1 MTEKAKLIVGLG
13 NPGSEY
19 SQTRHNI
26 GFMVMDFLEKK
37 YALNWKEKFKGFYAQ
52 ISAGNEKIYFLK
64 PQTYMNLSGE
74 SVSALCSFFKVEI
87 SDILV
92 VYDEIELPFGTLVF
106 KKGGGLAGHNGLK
119 SIVAQ
124 MGGQDFLRLRM
135 GVGRPVHGDVADYVL
150 SKFSSEEKIAL
161 SNFLEG
167 ATSAVVTFIESGF
180 EKAASEYSRKDY
192 LKN

>member
-19 SQTRHNI
+19 AHTRHNI
-26 GFMVMDFLEKK
+26 GFMVLDSLEKK
-37 YALNWKEKFKGFYAQ
+37 YSLSWKEKFKGLYAQ
-52 ISAGNEKIYFLK
+52 ISVGDEKIYFLK
-64 PQTYMNLSGE
+64 PQTFMNLSGE
-74 SVSALCSFFKVEI
+74 SVSGLCSFFKIEI

-92 VYDEIELPFGTLVF
+92 VYDEIELPYGTLVF

-124 MGGQDFLRLRM
+124 IGGQDFLRIRM
-135 GVGRPVHGDVADYVL
+135 GVGRPTHGDVASYVL
-150 SKFSSEEKIAL
+150 SKFSSDEKMTLA
-161 SNFLEG
+161 NFLEG
-167 ATSAVVTFIESGF
+167 ATSAVATYIESGF
-180 EKAASEYSRKDY
+180 EKAASEFSRKDY

>member
-13 NPGSEY
+13 NPGNEY

-26 GFMVMDFLEKK
+26 GFMVLDFLEKK
-37 YALNWKEKFKGFYAQ
+37 YSLNWKEKFKGVYAQ
-52 ISAGNEKIYFLK
+52 ISLGDEKIYFLK
-64 PQTYMNLSGE
+64 PLTFMNLSGE
-74 SVSALCSFFKVEI
+74 SVAALCSFFKIGI

-92 VYDEIELPFGTLVF
+92 VYDDIELPFGTLVF

-119 SIVAQ
+119 SMVAQ
-124 MGGQDFLRLRM
+124 MGSQDFLRLRM

-150 SKFSSEEKIAL
+150 SKFSSEEKMAL
-161 SNFLEG
+161 PNILEG
-167 ATSAVVTFIESGF
+167 ASKAVITFLESGF

>member
-26 GFMVMDFLEKK
+26 GFMAMDFLEKK
-37 YALNWKEKFKGFYAQ
+37 YSLSWKEKFKGLYSQ
-52 ISAGNEKIYFLK
+52 ISVGDEKIYFLK

-74 SVSALCSFFKVEI
+74 SVSGLCAFFKIGV

-92 VYDEIELPFGTLVF
+92 IYDEIELPFGTLVF

-124 MGGQDFLRLRM
+124 MGSQDFLRLRM
-135 GVGRPVHGDVADYVL
+135 GVGRPVHGDVASYVL
-150 SKFSSEEKIAL
+150 SKFTSEERVIL

-167 ATSAVVTFIESGF
+167 ASGAVTTFIGSGF

>member
-37 YALNWKEKFKGFYAQ
+37 YSLSWKEKFKGQYSQ
-52 ISAGNEKIYFLK
+52 ISAGDEKIYFLK

-74 SVSALCSFFKVEI
+74 SVSALCTFFKIGI

-124 MGGQDFLRLRM
+124 MGSQDFLRLRM
-135 GVGRPVHGDVADYVL
+135 GVGRPVHGDVASYVL
-150 SKFSSEEKIAL
+150 SKFSSEEKIIL

-167 ATSAVVTFIESGF
+167 ATGAVTTFIGSGF

>member
-37 YALNWKEKFKGFYAQ
+37 YSLSWKEKFKGLYSQ
-52 ISAGNEKIYFLK
+52 ISVGDEKIYFLK

-74 SVSALCSFFKVEI
+74 SVSALCTFFKIGI

-92 VYDEIELPFGTLVF
+92 VYDEIELPFATLVF

-124 MGGQDFLRLRM
+124 MGSQDFLRLRM
-135 GVGRPVHGDVADYVL
+135 GVGRPVHGDVASYVL
-150 SKFSSEEKIAL
+150 SKFGSEEKVIL

-167 ATSAVVTFIESGF
+167 ATGAVTTFIGSGF

>member
-37 YALNWKEKFKGFYAQ
+37 YSLSWKEKFKGLYTQ
-52 ISAGNEKIYFLK
+52 ISVGDEKIYFLK

-74 SVSALCSFFKVEI
+74 SVSALCTFFKIGI

-124 MGGQDFLRLRM
+124 MGSQDFLRLRM
-135 GVGRPVHGDVADYVL
+135 GVGRPAHGDVANYVL
-150 SKFSSEEKIAL
+150 SKFSSEERVIL

-167 ATSAVVTFIESGF
+167 ATGAVTTFIGSGF

>member
-13 NPGSEY
+13 NPGNEY

-26 GFMVMDFLEKK
+26 GFMVLDSLGKK
-37 YALNWKEKFKGFYAQ
+37 YSLNWKEKFKGVYAQ
-52 ISAGNEKIYFLK
+52 ISSGEEKIYFLK
-64 PQTYMNLSGE
+64 PQTFMNLSGE
-74 SVSALCSFFKVEI
+74 SLSAICTFFKIEI

-124 MGGQDFLRLRM
+124 LGSQDFLRLRM
-135 GVGRPVHGDVADYVL
+135 GVGRPVHGDVAGYVL
-150 SKFSSEEKIAL
+150 SKFSSEEKIP
-161 SNFLEG
+161 LERILDG
-167 ATSAVVTFIESGF
+167 ATKAVVTFIESGF
-180 EKAASEYSRKDY
+180 EKAASENSKKDY

>member
-26 GFMVMDFLEKK
+26 GFMAMDFLEKK
-37 YALNWKEKFKGFYAQ
+37 YSLSWKEKFKGLYSQ
-52 ISAGNEKIYFLK
+52 ISVGDEKIYFLK

-74 SVSALCSFFKVEI
+74 SVSSLCAFFKIGI

-92 VYDEIELPFGTLVF
+92 IYDEIELPFGTLVF

-124 MGGQDFLRLRM
+124 MGSQDFLRLRM
-135 GVGRPVHGDVADYVL
+135 GVGRPVHGDVASYVL
-150 SKFSSEEKIAL
+150 SKFTSEERVIL

-167 ATSAVVTFIESGF
+167 ASGAVTTFIGSGF